1 MAGGGSARCSGCGAV
16 SLALFVRTR
25 TRPGQRD
32 LPHVGRVEV
41 NITTPV
47 WVKQQGNQAMREA
60 DEPGSSQ

>member
-1 MAGGGSARCSGCGAV
+1 M

-47 WVKQQGNQAMREA
+47 WVRQQGNQAMRKA